1 MKFPKKLLFGNFK
14 TKNIEFRR
22 DFFND
27 YLNLII
33 TKFVRIIF
41 SNLTIS
47 NNQNSDN
54 FDYFLNINTKSSK
67 KNLYYKKLI
76 RNLNSNGINELKT
89 HEEAL
94 NIGNIKLVDIQSKI
108 SPIILDINLG
118 YSIHEEFLNKSDK
131 EQYNI
136 TKNFYSEYIPS
147 SILGKYGLME
157 ALNND
162 KVKQRINI
170 CKIMIGI
177 NPIDSL
183 SLKGIIKIYKNKY
196 IYIEVNMSDIESNDD
211 ISKLLYNKVLDKL
224 EIKY

>member
-1 MKFPKKLLFGNFK
+1 M
-14 TKNIEFRR
+14 
-22 DFFND
+22 
-27 YLNLII
+27 
-33 TKFVRIIF
+33 
-41 SNLTIS
+41 
-47 NNQNSDN
+47 
-54 FDYFLNINTKSSK
+54 
-67 KNLYYKKLI
+67 
-76 RNLNSNGINELKT
+76 
-89 HEEAL
+89 